1 MKELILYIITVG
13 GTKGGS
19 GKTTTAVNLAVCA
32 AQEGKQVLLVDADPQ
47 GSSMAWR
54 QLREDVKREDLPP
67 IACTSCAA
75 SSIQKDLKVMSRG
88 FDLTIVDVGGRD
100 SNVLRASMIVSD
112 IFITPASPAV
122 YDLWAVEDTI
132 EIIKEARSY
141 GFEVPAFLLFNQ
153 VLPQRTIL
161 EREAK
166 SAVDDF
172 KIDMTLLNSFLY
184 ARQDYK
190 NAAAEGLGCLEFNAK
205 SKAAQECLEL
215 YCEVMELVKGGKK

>member
-1 MKELILYIITVG
+1 MSIITIG

-32 AQEGKQVLLVDADPQ
+32 AHMGNQVLLVDADPQ

-54 QLREDVKREDLPP
+54 QLREEVKKKSLPS

-75 SSIQKDLKVMSRG
+75 SSIQKDLKGMAKS

-100 SNVLRASMIVSD
+100 SGVLRAAMIVSD

-122 YDLWAVEDTI
+122 YDLWAVEDTLA
-132 EIIKEARSY
+132 IIKEARSY
-141 GFEVPAFLLFNQ
+141 GFKVPAFLLFNQ
-153 VLPQRTIL
+153 VLPQKTIL

-166 SAVDDF
+166 ASVEDF
-172 KIDMTLLNSFLY
+172 KKDMKLLSSVLF

-190 NAAAEGLGCLEFNAK
+190 NSAAEGLGCVEFSAK
-205 SKAAQECLEL
+205 SKAAEECKAL
-215 YCEVMELVKGGKK
+215 YDEVMNLLKG

>member
-1 MKELILYIITVG
+1 MNIVTIG

-32 AQEGKQVLLVDADPQ
+32 AQAGKQVLLVDADPQ

-54 QLREDVKREDLPP
+54 QLREDVEKELPS
-67 IACTSCAA
+67 IACTACAA
-75 SSIQKDLKVMSRG
+75 SSIQKDLKVMAKG
-88 FDLTIVDVGGRD
+88 FDLTVVDVGGRD
-100 SNVLRASMIVSD
+100 SNVLRAAMIASD
-112 IFITPASPAV
+112 LFITPTSPAC

-141 GFEVPAFLLFNQ
+141 GFEVPAYLLFNQ
-153 VLPQRTIL
+153 VLPQKTIL

-166 SAVDDF
+166 QAVADF
-172 KIDMTLLNSFLY
+172 KDDMKLLNSVMY

-190 NAAAEGLGCLEFNAK
+190 NAAAEGLGCLEFNLK
-205 SKAAQECLEL
+205 SKAAVECQDL
-215 YCEVMELVKGGKK
+215 YSEIMTLLKG